1 MEKTHIVTRFDKEL
15 KEIDKQLHHMA
26 ELVVQQLADATEAL
40 SEKDVKLAKRV
51 RKGDR
56 KINDLED
63 TIFDLTTRLIAL
75 RQPMAEDLRSAIT
88 TFRVATDL
96 ERIGDY
102 AKTISNRTAIL
113 AEEMPMKSATNS
125 IKRMSIVVQ
134 AMLTE
139 VMEAYAERDLSK
151 AEHARVQ
158 DEDVDQMNSALFRE
172 LLTYMMENPR
182 NIEASTHLLFIA
194 KTFERAGD
202 HITNIAEHVYYLVT
216 GEQYE
221 NGEIDVE

>member
-1 MEKTHIVTRFDKEL
+1 MDKTHIVSRFDKEL
-15 KEIDKQLHHMA
+15 KEIDSQLQHMA
-26 ELVVQQLADATEAL
+26 QLVIQQLADATEAL
-40 SEKDVKLAKRV
+40 VKKDVKLAKKV

-56 KINDLED
+56 QINDLED
-63 TIFDLTTRLIAL
+63 RILELTTRLIAL

-88 TFRVATDL
+88 TFRVASDL

-113 AEEMPMKSATNS
+113 AEEKPIKSATKT

-134 AMLTE
+134 AMLGE
-139 VMEAYAERDLSK
+139 VMEAYVERDLGK

-194 KTFERAGD
+194 KTLERAGD
-202 HITNIAEHVYYLVT
+202 HVTNVAEHVYFLVT

-221 NGEIDVE
+221 NEVIEAD

>member
-1 MEKTHIVTRFDKEL
+1 MDKSHIVSRFDKEL
-15 KEIDKQLHHMA
+15 KEIDSQLQHMA
-26 ELVVQQLADATEAL
+26 QLVIQQLADATEAL
-40 SEKDVKLAKRV
+40 SAKDVKLAKKV

-56 KINDLED
+56 QINDLED
-63 TIFDLTTRLIAL
+63 RIVELTTRLIAL

-88 TFRVATDL
+88 TFRVANDL

-113 AEEMPMKSATNS
+113 AEEKPMKSATKT

-134 AMLTE
+134 AMLGE
-139 VMEAYAERDLSK
+139 AMEAYAERDLGK
-151 AEHARVQ
+151 AEHARAQ

-202 HITNIAEHVYYLVT
+202 HVTNIAEHVYFLVT

-221 NGEIDVE
+221 NGEIDAE

>member
-1 MEKTHIVTRFDKEL
+1 MDKTHIVSRFDKEL
-15 KEIDKQLHHMA
+15 KEIDSQLQHMA
-26 ELVVQQLADATEAL
+26 QLVIQQLADATEAL
-40 SEKDVKLAKRV
+40 VKKDVKLAKKV

-56 KINDLED
+56 QINDLED
-63 TIFDLTTRLIAL
+63 RILELTTRLIAL

-88 TFRVATDL
+88 TFRVASDL

-113 AEEMPMKSATNS
+113 AEEKPMKSATKT

-134 AMLTE
+134 AMLGE
-139 VMEAYAERDLSK
+139 VMEAYVERDLGK

-194 KTFERAGD
+194 KTLERAGD
-202 HITNIAEHVYYLVT
+202 HVTNVAEHVYFLVT

-221 NGEIDVE
+221 NEVIEAD